1 MTYVHLFNLSALV
14 MNFKIVIWL
23 MYILNGKQDVTERI
37 ITMQIMIIAQNS
49 SGMQKLQIQFHL

>member
-23 MYILNGKQDVTERI
+23 MYILNGKPDVTERI

-49 SGMQKLQIQFHL
+49 NGMQKLQIQFHL